1 MSTLFL
7 DCVQMLNQQELL
19 RAAHR
24 ARMAEVIARGV
35 SHDLRNAAQM
45 VGMVH
50 QSLQYDPTF
59 SRAMSEGLS
68 SAHSTIMRQIGAM
81 ESFAATTVGRSGP
94 LALADIVEPTVAIFS
109 RRRTGPR
116 LEFVVDVPRTLPP
129 VHAIGA
135 DLSEA
140 LFAVVLNAV
149 DAMTG
154 RESGRISIS
163 ASVNDGVVSLL
174 VEDDG
179 PGVSHEVRPNLFEPF
194 AARREGPMHLG
205 IGLAVARLL
214 AEANGGGL
222 EYEPGPEGSGA
233 RFVLT
238 ARRWKSSARPT
249 PTN

>member
-1 MSTLFL
+1 
-7 DCVQMLNQQELL
+7 MLNQQELL

-35 SHDLRNAAQM
+35 GHDLRNAAQM

-81 ESFAATTVGRSGP
+81 EAFSTTAAGRSGP
-94 LALADIVEPTVAIFS
+94 LALADIVDPTVAIFS

-116 LEFVVDVPRTLPP
+116 IEFVVDVARTLPP
-129 VHAIGA
+129 IHALGSE
-135 DLSEA
+135 LSEA
-140 LFAVVLNAV
+140 LFAVILNSV
-149 DAMTG
+149 DAMAG
-154 RESGRISIS
+154 RESGRIQI
-163 ASVNDGVVSLL
+163 AARVHDGEVSLT

-179 PGVSHEVRPNLFEPF
+179 PGVPPEIQPKLFQPF
-194 AARREGPMHLG
+194 ATRRDSVNHLG

-214 AEANGGGL
+214 AEANGGGVDF
-222 EYEPGPEGSGA
+222 EPVAEGNGA
-233 RFVLT
+233 RFVFT
-238 ARRWKSSARPT
+238 YRRWKSSARVIAAAS
-249 PTN
+249 